1 MGIETAI
8 LGAGILGAG
17 SSLYGSSKAADAQRE
32 AAAQSA
38 AAQREAADKS
48 IAAQREMFDIGRAD
62 LAPYREG
69 GTTAQNQLMTLLGIG
84 GDQNAQGYGRYAK
97 DFGMED
103 FTADPG
109 SAFRLKTGLESLE
122 RSGAARGMGLSGA
135 ALKGITRYGQ
145 DYASNEYQNAFNR
158 YQTNRTA
165 QLAPLQSLY
174 AGGQAAAAG
183 SAAQAGALG
192 TNLGNTYTGL
202 GQGIAQADVAAGN
215 AQASGYL
222 NQSNAVTNA
231 LNQGMSSYTMNNYLN
246 RINNQNPYAYG
257 AGGYT
262 GQGPFMT
269 GVPSGN

>member
-17 SSLYGSSKAADAQRE
+17 SSLYGSSKAAEAQQA

-38 AAQREAADKS
+38 AAQQAAADKS

-84 GDQNAQGYGRYAK
+84 GDQTAPGYGKYAR
-97 DFGMED
+97 DFGMSD
-103 FTADPG
+103 FTTDPG
-109 SAFRLKTGLESLE
+109 YQFRLEQGMRALNASAAAKGMGM
-122 RSGAARGMGLSGA
+122 SGANIKGA
-135 ALKGITRYGQ
+135 TEYGQ
-145 DYASNEYQNAFNR
+145 NLGSQEYQNAFNR
-158 YQTNRTA
+158 YQTNRNA

-192 TNLGNTYTGL
+192 QNLGQTYTGL
-202 GQGIAQADVAAGN
+202 GQGIAQAGVAAGN

-222 NQSNAVTNA
+222 NQANAVTNA
-231 LNQGMSSYTMNNYLN
+231 LNQGMSSYMMNNYL
-246 RINNQNPYAYG
+246 
-257 AGGYT
+257 GGM
-262 GQGPFMT
+262 GGRGGGGSFLSPLQG
-269 GVPSGN
+269 GSGLI

>member
-8 LGAGILGAG
+8 LGAGVLGAG
-17 SSLYGSSKAADAQRE
+17 SSLFGASSAADAQRE

-69 GTTAQNQLMTLLGIG
+69 GTTAQNQLMQLLGIG

-97 DFGMED
+97 DFGMSD
-103 FTADPG
+103 FTTDPG
-109 SAFRLKTGLESLE
+109 YQFRLEQGMKALNASAAAKGMGM
-122 RSGAARGMGLSGA
+122 SGANIKGA
-135 ALKGITRYGQ
+135 TEYGQ
-145 DYASNEYQNAFNR
+145 NLGSQEYQNAFNR

-192 TNLGNTYTGL
+192 TNLGNTYTNLGQGL
-202 GQGIAQADVAAGN
+202 GQAAVASGN

-222 NQSNAVTNA
+222 NQANAVTNA
-231 LNQGMSSYTMNNYLN
+231 LNQGMSSYTQNQYLN
-246 RINNQNPYAYG
+246 NLNPRAMSSVSY
-257 AGGYT
+257 
-262 GQGPFMT
+262 
-269 GVPSGN
+269 

>member
-1 MGIETAI
+1 MPDPISAI
-8 LGAGILGAG
+8 AGSSVLGAGASLFGA
-17 SSLYGSSKAADAQRE
+17 SNAADAQRE
-32 AAAQSA
+32 AAAASA

-97 DFGMED
+97 DFGMSD
-103 FTADPG
+103 FTTDPG
-109 SAFRLKTGLESLE
+109 YQFRLEQGMKALNASAAAKGMGM
-122 RSGAARGMGLSGA
+122 SGANIKGA
-135 ALKGITRYGQ
+135 TEYGQ
-145 DYASNEYQNAFNR
+145 NLGSQEYQNAFNR

-183 SAAQAGALG
+183 SAAQAQGLG
-192 TNLGNTYTGL
+192 TSLGNTYTGL

-222 NQSNAVTNA
+222 NSANAVTNA
-231 LNQGMSSYTMNNYLN
+231 LNQGMSSYMMSNYLGG
-246 RINNQNPYAYG
+246 IGGGLGG
-257 AGGYT
+257 ARGKLG
-262 GQGPFMT
+262 
-269 GVPSGN
+269 

>member
-8 LGAGILGAG
+8 IGSAVLGAGAG
-17 SSLYGSSKAADAQRE
+17 LYGSSKAADAQQ
-32 AAAQSA
+32 AAAERSA

-84 GDQNAQGYGRYAK
+84 GNQNAQGYGRYAK
-97 DFGMED
+97 DFGMSD
-103 FTADPG
+103 FTTDPG
-109 SAFRLKTGLESLE
+109 YQFRLEQGMKALNASAAAKGMGM
-122 RSGAARGMGLSGA
+122 SGANIKGA
-135 ALKGITRYGQ
+135 TEYGQ
-145 DYASNEYQNAFNR
+145 NLGSQEYQNAFNR

-192 TNLGNTYTGL
+192 SNLGQTYTGL
-202 GQGIAQADVAAGN
+202 GQGLAQAEVAGGN

-222 NQSNAVTNA
+222 NQTNAVTNA
-231 LNQGMSSYTMNNYLN
+231 LNQGMSSYMQSQYLN
-246 RINNQNPYAYG
+246 RLPLR
-257 AGGYT
+257 
-262 GQGPFMT
+262 
-269 GVPSGN
+269 